1 MEYHVLASGSK
12 GNSIFIY
19 DQGNGLLIDCG
30 ISKRQ
35 LYTKLNQLRFHESD
49 IHHVLLT
56 HDHIDHNKNISILIK
71 VLFIVEKD
79 ASLVSDESHEL
90 ENYTNNTIRSLYN
103 YTITFIT

>member
-35 LYTKLNQLRFHESD
+35 LYTKLNQLGFNEND
-49 IHHVLLT
+49 IRHVLLT
-56 HDHIDHNKNISILIK
+56 HDHIDHNKNIGTFDQSIVYCGKGCIPGIVK
-71 VLFIVEKD
+71 VMIRKLSK
-79 ASLVSDESHEL
+79 
-90 ENYTNNTIRSLYN
+90 YTIRSLYN